1 MSGIVD
7 ANGKQV
13 RPPKRRGSDLA
24 TLNEVINVASNM
36 TGPLAVVVREIME
49 KLARV
54 EDKLGIT
61 DETAAAETEAPK
73 GTPYR
78 CIAPQQPQN
87 QQEEPRV
94 AEPTLPGGD
103 VE

>member
-1 MSGIVD
+1 MSEIVD
-7 ANGKQV
+7 ATGKRI

-36 TGPLAVVVREIME
+36 TGPLAVVLREVME

-78 CIAPQQPQN
+78 CIVQQPQN
-87 QQEEPRV
+87 QQAEPRV